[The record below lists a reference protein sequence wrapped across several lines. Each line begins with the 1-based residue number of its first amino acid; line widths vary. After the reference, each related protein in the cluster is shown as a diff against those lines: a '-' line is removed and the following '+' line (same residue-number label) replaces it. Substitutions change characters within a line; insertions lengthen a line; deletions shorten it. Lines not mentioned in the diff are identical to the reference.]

1 MLTHLSVRHFATV
14 DHLELEPEAGLTVI
28 SGETGAGKSVLI
40 DALSLTLGD
49 RADSAVVRPGCE
61 RAEVLATFQ
70 ISRNAAAR
78 AWLMERELDN
88 GDECL
93 LRRTVRADGRSR
105 AYINGTP
112 APLSE
117 VRALGEYLISIHS
130 QHEHQALLHK
140 NAHRRL
146 LDNFAGAGELAGQV
160 RQRWRDWQQTRHA
173 HDQALADAREQNERQ
188 ELLRFQLE
196 ELDALA
202 LADGELAELEH
213 EQQRLGNAE
222 ALIRLCQQ
230 AVSTLYDGEDG
241 TCNDLLGRV
250 SHSLEEARNSDDN
263 LAGVLD
269 TVESARLQVEAA
281 AEDLR
286 HYLERLDLDPQRLS
300 QVEERLSQTYSLARK
315 HRLRPEEL
323 VEHHQRLGQE
333 AAALEHVDEHLEA
346 LAQAESDAQLAYL
359 DAARALSKC
368 RREAAAT
375 LTQQIRK
382 QLKALGMKAAK
393 LDTALEETSAGP
405 DGLEDVEFLF
415 TANPGQPLRPL
426 AKVASGG
433 ELSRVSLAIQV
444 ICARNLTVPS
454 LVFDEVD
461 VGVGGGV
468 AEIVGRLLRELGE
481 HAQVLCITHQPQVAS
496 QGHQHWQVHKTQ
508 DKKTTHTNIQTLD
521 NSARVEEVARMLG
534 GVEITAS
541 TRAHAREMLEKGQQ
555 AHHDR
560 PRRGEQSSQKTTFFS
575 SV

>member
-14 DHLELEPEAGLTVI
+14 DQLELEPENGLTVI

-40 DALSLTLGD
+40 DALSLTLGE

-61 RAEVLATFQ
+61 RAEVLATFHLQ
-70 ISRNAAAR
+70 DNPAAR
-78 AWLMERELDN
+78 AWLTERELDN

-105 AYINGTP
+105 AYVNGTP
-112 APLSE
+112 TPLTD
-117 VRALGEYLISIHS
+117 VRALGEQLISVHS
-130 QHEHQALLHK
+130 QHEHQALLRK
-140 NAHRRL
+140 ETHRAL
-146 LDNFAGAGELAGQV
+146 LDNVAEAGPLSLAV
-160 RQRWRDWQQTRHA
+160 ATLWRDWQAARRA

-202 LADGELAELEH
+202 LAEGELAELEQ

-230 AVSTLYDGEDG
+230 SVSALYDGEEN
-241 TCNDLLGRV
+241 TCNDQLGQV
-250 SHSLEEARNSDDN
+250 SHWLDEARASDEG
-263 LAGVLD
+263 LAEAFE

-281 AEDLR
+281 AEALR
-286 HYLERLDLDPQRLS
+286 HYLERLDLDPERLN
-300 QVEERLSQTYSLARK
+300 QVEERLSQAYSLARK

-323 VEHHQRLGQE
+323 VEHHRKLASE
-333 AAALEHVDEHLEA
+333 ADTLEHFDEHLEA
-346 LAQAESDAQLAYL
+346 LASAEAQAKNTYMES
-359 DAARALSKC
+359 ARELSRQ
-368 RREAAAT
+368 RREAAT
-375 LTQQIRK
+375 GLNQQVQK
-382 QLKALGMKAAK
+382 QLKALGMKAAR
-393 LDTALEETSAGP
+393 LETVLSETKPGA
-405 DGLEDVEFLF
+405 DGLEEVEFQF

-468 AEIVGRLLRELGE
+468 AEIVGRLLRELGG
-481 HAQVLCITHQPQVAS
+481 HAQVLCITHQPQVAA
-496 QGHQHWQVHKTQ
+496 QGHQHWQVHKIQ
-508 DKKTTHTNIQTLD
+508 GKSTTHTRIHTLEPA
-521 NSARVEEVARMLG
+521 ARIEEVARMLG
-534 GVEITAS
+534 GVEITES
-541 TRAHAREMLEKGQQ
+541 TRAHASEMLDKGQKT
-555 AHHDR
+555 A
-560 PRRGEQSSQKTTFFS
+560 RRA
-575 SV
+575 